1 PFRDLDRGRFEAVLA
16 MLSGRY
22 PAARFGELR
31 PRLVW
36 NRETGEVLPRPGT
49 RMLAV
54 TNAGTIPDRGY
65 YRVIHGGT
73 GVRLGELD
81 EEFVFE
87 ARPGDSFVLGS
98 SVWRIERI
106 DRDEIVVHEAPGA
119 MPSIPFWHG
128 EQPGR
133 PYETGV
139 KVGEFLREATDRLE
153 DPDEFEAWV
162 REECALGER
171 AARNLHA
178 FLSEQHQAAGE
189 LPSDR
194 AVVIEEFDDELGDRR
209 IVVHSPFGARVH
221 HAWTLVV
228 RARIRDA
235 ENLDVEAVAVDD
247 GFMLRFP
254 GRDSPVPIE
263 LIADL
268 PDDED
273 LDELLLREL
282 QVSPLFGVLFRE
294 CAARA
299 LLLPRR
305 GPGQRTPLWL
315 QRIRAQDLMQL
326 VRRYGEFPILL
337 EAYREAWDDLLRVR
351 DFRKVADGLRSGD
364 IAVRRIATE
373 VPTPFAMHFL
383 FDYNM
388 AFRYVGDYP
397 RAEWRSQLLA
407 VDRDLLARVVRP
419 DALRELLDDR
429 AIERVERLLQRID
442 DRSRPRVPDE
452 LADALDALGDLSEG
466 ELSIR
471 CGPRWREWI
480 EGLEADRRAAR
491 VEVGGE
497 SRWVALEH
505 VEDYRAM
512 AGGDLEAA
520 GRVVRRHLAGLGPVT
535 EEEVAAR
542 FGLRPADAAAI
553 LLELRATGRVAAGE
567 FRPAGSGRE
576 WVDADNLRRIH
587 RETLQILRQEVE
599 PVDPERYADFLADR
613 HLAPVPATEAAARGV
628 LERLAGIPVP
638 AASLVPDVLAPRFR
652 DGDTSA
658 LERVI
663 GSGAFLWQGL
673 PGRRV
678 AVIPRDAAA
687 RMLRSPGPLGG
698 GAVLLEDVLRSRGAS
713 FLSEVVSAGQLSE
726 KDALA
731 ALFELVWAG
740 RVTNDALA
748 GIQEPP
754 RAGRRGRGPR
764 MPLYGRWSLLPE
776 AEEDPTVRAEAWAE
790 RLLEAYGV
798 VARETASA
806 AEVPVPW
813 PLLVDALV
821 TMEAQGRA
829 RRGYFVR
836 GLSGVQF
843 AVPSAVDR
851 LRRAPSGRL
860 WSVAVSDPAN
870 AIGPLVPAA
879 AAVPVRISRVP
890 GSWLVLA
897 SGRPVL
903 AVESRGRRLV
913 PLATAGLEE
922 AVAAVGELAGRW
934 PRGRVAVERWGDEP
948 VIGSEGEDLL
958 RAAGFAAGP
967 RRMTYRAPVR

>member
-1 PFRDLDRGRFEAVLA
+1 PVPLELITDLPV
-16 MLSGRY
+16 
-22 PAARFGELR
+22 
-31 PRLVW
+31 
-36 NRETGEVLPRPGT
+36 
-49 RMLAV
+49 
-54 TNAGTIPDRGY
+54 
-65 YRVIHGGT
+65 
-73 GVRLGELD
+73 D
-81 EEFVFE
+81 EE
-87 ARPGDSFVLGS
+87 
-98 SVWRIERI
+98 
-106 DRDEIVVHEAPGA
+106 
-119 MPSIPFWHG
+119 
-128 EQPGR
+128 
-133 PYETGV
+133 
-139 KVGEFLREATDRLE
+139 
-153 DPDEFEAWV
+153 
-162 REECALGER
+162 
-171 AARNLHA
+171 
-178 FLSEQHQAAGE
+178 
-189 LPSDR
+189 
-194 AVVIEEFDDELGDRR
+194 
-209 IVVHSPFGARVH
+209 
-221 HAWTLVV
+221 
-228 RARIRDA
+228 
-235 ENLDVEAVAVDD
+235 
-247 GFMLRFP
+247 
-254 GRDSPVPIE
+254 
-263 LIADL
+263 
-268 PDDED
+268 

-305 GPGQRTPLWL
+305 GPDRRTPLWL

-388 AFRYVGDYP
+388 AFQYVGDYP

-442 DRSRPRVPDE
+442 DRSRPRGPDE
-452 LADALDALGDLSEG
+452 LADALDALGDLSER

-471 CGPRWREWI
+471 CGPRWREWV
-480 EGLEADRRAAR
+480 EGLEADRRAVR
-491 VEVGGE
+491 IEVGGE

-505 VEDYRAM
+505 VQDYGAM
-512 AGGDLEAA
+512 GEGDLEAA
-520 GRVVRRHLAGLGPVT
+520 GRVLRRNLAGRGLVT

-553 LLELRATGRVAAGE
+553 LLDLRATGEVAAGE

-613 HLAPVPATEAAARGV
+613 HLAPVPATEAAGRGV

-638 AASLVPDVLAPRFR
+638 AAALVPEVLVPRFR
-652 DGDTSA
+652 DGDTSP

-687 RMLRSPGPLGG
+687 RMLRSPGPAGA
-698 GAVLLEDVLRSRGAS
+698 GAVLIEDVLRSRGAS
-713 FLSEVVSAGQLSE
+713 FLSEVASAGQLSE

-754 RAGRRGRGPR
+754 R
-764 MPLYGRWSLLPE
+764 
-776 AEEDPTVRAEAWAE
+776 
-790 RLLEAYGV
+790 
-798 VARETASA
+798 
-806 AEVPVPW
+806 
-813 PLLVDALV
+813 
-821 TMEAQGRA
+821 
-829 RRGYFVR
+829 
-836 GLSGVQF
+836 
-843 AVPSAVDR
+843 
-851 LRRAPSGRL
+851 
-860 WSVAVSDPAN
+860 
-870 AIGPLVPAA
+870 
-879 AAVPVRISRVP
+879 
-890 GSWLVLA
+890 
-897 SGRPVL
+897 
-903 AVESRGRRLV
+903 
-913 PLATAGLEE
+913 
-922 AVAAVGELAGRW
+922 
-934 PRGRVAVERWGDEP
+934 
-948 VIGSEGEDLL
+948 
-958 RAAGFAAGP
+958 
-967 RRMTYRAPVR
+967 

>member
-36 NRETGEVLPRPGT
+36 NRETGEVRPRPGT

-209 IVVHSPFGARVH
+209 LVVHSPFGARVH

-388 AFRYVGDYP
+388 AFQYVGDYP

-442 DRSRPRVPDE
+442 DRSRPRGPDE
-452 LADALDALGDLSEG
+452 LADALDALGDLSER

-471 CGPRWREWI
+471 CGPRWREWV

-491 VEVGGE
+491 MEVGGE
-497 SRWVALEH
+497 SRWVVLEH
-505 VEDYRAM
+505 VEDYRAT

-520 GRVVRRHLAGLGPVT
+520 GRVVRRHLAGLG
-535 EEEVAAR
+535 
-542 FGLRPADAAAI
+542 
-553 LLELRATGRVAAGE
+553 
-567 FRPAGSGRE
+567 
-576 WVDADNLRRIH
+576 
-587 RETLQILRQEVE
+587 
-599 PVDPERYADFLADR
+599 
-613 HLAPVPATEAAARGV
+613 
-628 LERLAGIPVP
+628 
-638 AASLVPDVLAPRFR
+638 
-652 DGDTSA
+652 
-658 LERVI
+658 
-663 GSGAFLWQGL
+663 
-673 PGRRV
+673 
-678 AVIPRDAAA
+678 
-687 RMLRSPGPLGG
+687 
-698 GAVLLEDVLRSRGAS
+698 
-713 FLSEVVSAGQLSE
+713 
-726 KDALA
+726 
-731 ALFELVWAG
+731 
-740 RVTNDALA
+740 
-748 GIQEPP
+748 
-754 RAGRRGRGPR
+754 
-764 MPLYGRWSLLPE
+764 
-776 AEEDPTVRAEAWAE
+776 
-790 RLLEAYGV
+790 
-798 VARETASA
+798 
-806 AEVPVPW
+806 
-813 PLLVDALV
+813 
-821 TMEAQGRA
+821 
-829 RRGYFVR
+829 
-836 GLSGVQF
+836 
-843 AVPSAVDR
+843 
-851 LRRAPSGRL
+851 
-860 WSVAVSDPAN
+860 
-870 AIGPLVPAA
+870 
-879 AAVPVRISRVP
+879 
-890 GSWLVLA
+890 
-897 SGRPVL
+897 
-903 AVESRGRRLV
+903 
-913 PLATAGLEE
+913 
-922 AVAAVGELAGRW
+922 
-934 PRGRVAVERWGDEP
+934 
-948 VIGSEGEDLL
+948 
-958 RAAGFAAGP
+958 
-967 RRMTYRAPVR
+967 